1 MGPAPQTF
9 DYLSCLLSWPLC
21 KVHVQSDRLTLHPR
35 AQRTRV
41 STQTF
46 ENMFRKD
53 MVEEGPPEA
62 ESTQDK

>member
-1 MGPAPQTF
+1 M
-9 DYLSCLLSWPLC
+9 
-21 KVHVQSDRLTLHPR
+21 QSDRLTLHPR

-53 MVEEGPPEA
+53 MVEGPPEA
-62 ESTQDK
+62 ESTQDKYSGIGDEPSG